1 MHCIITKIAAAGALL
16 TAFCVSMAAQQK
28 PQLPLNL
35 PVSFAGT
42 YGELR
47 STHFHQGFDFRVG
60 GKVGDP
66 AHSIKDGYISRISVS
81 PTGFGNAVYVKHPD
95 GTTSIY
101 GHLDHFTPAIARL
114 VRKEQY
120 AKESFSVSLTFTA
133 ADFPVKQGD
142 VIGYVGSTGSSM
154 APHLHLELHDKDDV
168 PINYIARGY
177 YSIKDDIKPELRRIN
192 FYSFSDSTGIPE
204 TALLEGFRSPDFAAK
219 GKTVYLP
226 EKSYVG
232 IDAVDRQ
239 NGTTGKLAVEIYQV
253 RLDTTSIFR
262 FEVGE
267 IPTANGRS
275 IKSIR
280 ECSYN
285 LYGGPDMIKTWV
297 EPGNALAS
305 HIRCSDS
312 GIVVLR
318 DTLTHKL
325 SVIVSDQYGN
335 SSTQVFNVKRRDRA
349 TAQSSEKAGSV
360 ALKGAAQNGRS
371 ALKDGVALKRKAMI
385 WNVPNVYQD
394 QGLTL
399 SIPAAG
405 LYRSMWFA
413 ATADRKAQNPKGN
426 VWSPVWMIGDKD
438 IPLSTSA
445 NLSIEAP
452 EVPEAL
458 RSRAMIVER
467 DRHGNPDPV
476 GGSWSGNGVTA
487 KVRSFGTYYV
497 AVDSVAPVISFSFK
511 EKAKLKT
518 GNRTYVR
525 VSDDFSGISDYRVEI
540 DGKWALSMRS
550 GGRISVVLDPDRW
563 TRGKSHEIYVTVV
576 DGAGNKSSAKG
587 HFIW

>member
-1 MHCIITKIAAAGALL
+1 MRRSIIKIAAMGILL
-16 TAFCVSMAAQQK
+16 TAFCISLSAQQK
-28 PQLPLNL
+28 PQLPLDL

-47 STHFHQGFDFRVG
+47 SNHFHQGFDFRVG

-66 AHSIKDGYISRISVS
+66 AHSIMDGYISRISVS

-101 GHLDHFTPAIARL
+101 GHLDHFTPAIAKL

-120 AKESFSVSLTFTA
+120 AKESFSVNLWFTA
-133 ADFPVKQGD
+133 SDFPVKQGD
-142 VIGYVGSTGSSM
+142 VIGYVGSTGASA

-168 PINYIARGY
+168 PINYIERDY
-177 YSIKDDIKPELRRIN
+177 YVVKDDIRPEIRRVN
-192 FYSFSDSTGIPE
+192 FYSFADSTGIPE
-204 TALLEGFRSPDFAAK
+204 TAFIEGFKSPDFAGR

-253 RLDTTSIFR
+253 KLDTATIFR

-275 IKSIR
+275 IKSLR

-285 LYGGPDMIKTWV
+285 VDGGPDMVKTWL

-318 DTLTHKL
+318 DTSTHRL
-325 SVIVSDQYGN
+325 SVIASDQYGN
-335 SSTQVFNVKRRDRA
+335 SSIVAFNVKR
-349 TAQSSEKAGSV
+349 SENVKARSFEEAGSV
-360 ALKGAAQNGRS
+360 ALK
-371 ALKDGVALKRKAMI
+371 RKALI

-394 QGLTL
+394 KGITL

-405 LYRSMWFA
+405 LYRSMWFT
-413 ATADRKAQNPKGN
+413 ATPDRGAQNPKEN
-426 VWSPVWMIGDKD
+426 VWSPVWELGDRN
-438 IPLSTSA
+438 IPLSTA
-445 NLSIEAP
+445 AKLSIEAP
-452 EVPEAL
+452 DVPASL
-458 RSRAMIVER
+458 RSKAMIVR
-467 DRHGNPDPV
+467 KDRKGDPDPI
-476 GGSWSGNGVTA
+476 GGSWNGNGVTA
-487 KVRSFGTYYV
+487 KVGSFGTYYV
-497 AVDSVAPVISFSFK
+497 AVDSIAPVISFSFN

-518 GNRTYVR
+518 GNRIYAR
-525 VSDDFSGISDYRVEI
+525 AKDEFSGISDYRIEI
-540 DGKWALSMRS
+540 DGKWALSTIR
-550 GGRISVVLDPDRW
+550 GERITVVLDPDRW

-576 DGAGNKSSAKG
+576 DGAGNKASAKG